1 MFKADA
7 VFYSEYDHTT
17 RSSILF
23 KDKPCMFRAGVEVE
37 TQEQAKEIAAKF
49 PKYVKVKVS
58 RYNYVS
64 FYVQFASSGVTG
76 EHNETGIKRLTKFLE
91 IAGDLHWE
99 CKAGNGYETF
109 EEFKK
114 NIGI

>member
-1 MFKADA
+1 MFNANANCYFEHDYKT
-7 VFYSEYDHTT
+7 H
-17 RSSILF
+17 SSTYF
-23 KDKPCMFRAGVEVE
+23 KDKPSSFSAGFQAE

-64 FYVQFASSGVTG
+64 FHVLFASSGVTG
-76 EHNETGIKRLTKFLE
+76 EQNETGIKRLSKFLE
-91 IAGDLHWE
+91 IAGELNWE
-99 CKAGNGYETF
+99 YKVGNGYETF